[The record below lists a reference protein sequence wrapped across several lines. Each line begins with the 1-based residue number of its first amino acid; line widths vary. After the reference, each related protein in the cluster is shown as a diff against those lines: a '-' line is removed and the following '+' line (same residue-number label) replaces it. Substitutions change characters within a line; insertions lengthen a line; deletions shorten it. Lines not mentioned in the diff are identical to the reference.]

1 MNIYISESEKIYFTK
16 TKEYFQEVISSYSN
30 GNYRS
35 AVVMLYS
42 ICICDLLY
50 KLQEL
55 KDIYND
61 STAINILQTIEATRT
76 TADDKTKWENDLIEA
91 IRKKTELLDMQ
102 SYTNLLHLKDYRNLS
117 AHPALNNN
125 YELIAPTKEITIAY
139 IINAINDIF
148 SRPPIF
154 IKSVFGLL
162 TDDLDQKKSYLL
174 QDKTKLASFLENK
187 YFSKM
192 SLSMKTKIFK
202 TLWKFCFCKKNDSKA
217 IENIEINREA
227 LIILSNDLKSSIPEL
242 MQSFDEACVVSD
254 HDDLKKSLILYL
266 SVFPDLYKSLPS
278 DTKDSMDSFI
288 CVYSSIRYICWFL
301 SANIPSH
308 LTSLL
313 KKGLPTIPWEYKDYF
328 EESVIEKGHL
338 SDLIEFYID
347 YYGESPHFEDADSR
361 FSQGIHPYLHRF
373 SREQFIRIIKVSNE
387 NSQIYNRRRSVI
399 ANNEIIKVAK
409 IKLPSDFDFTKYEH
423 FEFESELLN
432 SE

>member
-1 MNIYISESEKIYFTK
+1 
-16 TKEYFQEVISSYSN
+16 
-30 GNYRS
+30 
-35 AVVMLYS
+35 
-42 ICICDLLY
+42 
-50 KLQEL
+50 
-55 KDIYND
+55 
-61 STAINILQTIEATRT
+61 
-76 TADDKTKWENDLIEA
+76 
-91 IRKKTELLDMQ
+91 
-102 SYTNLLHLKDYRNLS
+102 
-117 AHPALNNN
+117 
-125 YELIAPTKEITIAY
+125 
-139 IINAINDIF
+139 
-148 SRPPIF
+148 
-154 IKSVFGLL
+154 
-162 TDDLDQKKSYLL
+162 
-174 QDKTKLASFLENK
+174 
-187 YFSKM
+187 
-192 SLSMKTKIFK
+192 
-202 TLWKFCFCKKNDSKA
+202 
-217 IENIEINREA
+217 
-227 LIILSNDLKSSIPEL
+227 
-242 MQSFDEACVVSD
+242 
-254 HDDLKKSLILYL
+254 
-266 SVFPDLYKSLPS
+266 
-278 DTKDSMDSFI
+278 MDSFI

-409 IKLPSDFDFTKYEH
+409 TKLPSDFDFTKYEH